1 MDRVCQ
7 AEAVHVFMHAG
18 KGASSAQP
26 NNDVTVEECSV
37 AVVVVD
43 VDVDVAATVSLCRAL
58 YMMNLTQ
65 QARYLASNSGGSW
78 FNSAFSYQ
86 VSSHTATIPMRDLH
100 WALCASTKLDKG
112 CIERRWQRLSPVQ
125 HIINCHAVYAVSCC
139 AVCCKQ
145 NTIPVETFIGPYVPP
160 QNLTK
165 DALKEAGKGAQG
177 AFAATISNA
186 VIKMN
191 AAAGA
196 VPSWAWLPTNNPPAD
211 MAPGN

>member
-1 MDRVCQ
+1 MDCVCQ

-65 QARYLASNSGGSW
+65 QARYLTSNSGGSW

-86 VSSHTATIPMRDLH
+86 VSSHTATIPVETFIANAQ
-100 WALCASTKLDKG
+100 WALCASAKLAKG
-112 CIERRWQRLSPVQ
+112 CIERHWQRLSCTTYHLTAVLSML
-125 HIINCHAVYAVSCC
+125 CHAVLC
-139 AVCCKQ
+139 AA
-145 NTIPVETFIGPYVPP
+145 NRTPFLSRPSLG
-160 QNLTK
+160 LTY
-165 DALKEAGKGAQG
+165 LHR
-177 AFAATISNA
+177 T
-186 VIKMN
+186 
-191 AAAGA
+191 
-196 VPSWAWLPTNNPPAD
+196 
-211 MAPGN
+211 